1 MNPLDCVI
9 FFEIKFLNVKIN
21 MNILIIEKSKTISHI
36 IKSTLLAYGYN
47 ITTDNE
53 DFNSENILNR
63 GLFEI
68 VILNTNINGKHSTL
82 DILKKIKDV
91 KDNKCKILGICS
103 TGTWKDK
110 VAFLNNGGDDV
121 LSYPFPM
128 QELLARVQSLLR
140 RPQSYID
147 NKLYIGDVLLDT
159 TNKVVTAK
167 NSDIQLRK
175 KEYQLLEYLVRN
187 KNRTVSR
194 CELLDHVWDY
204 RSYTGSNTIDVHVK
218 RLRDKLPV
226 KGLIE
231 TVHGQG
237 YRIKEFKASSASQDE
252 QNQDHLQS

>member
-1 MNPLDCVI
+1 
-9 FFEIKFLNVKIN
+9 

-36 IKSTLLAYGYN
+36 LKSTLLVYGYN

-53 DFNSENILNR
+53 NFNSENLLGRN
-63 GLFEI
+63 LFEI
-68 VILNTNINGKHSTL
+68 VILNTNIKGKFSTF
-82 DILKKIKDV
+82 DILNKIKSE
-91 KDNKCKILGICS
+91 KDNNCKVLGICS

-110 VAFLNNGGDDV
+110 VSFLNNGGDDV

-147 NKLYIGDVLLDT
+147 NKMYIGDVLLDT
-159 TNKVVTAK
+159 TNRTITAK
-167 NSDIQLRK
+167 NHDVQLRK
-175 KEYQLLEYLVRN
+175 KEYQLLEYLARN

-204 RSYTGSNTIDVHVK
+204 RSYTGSNTIDVHIK

-226 KGLIE
+226 KGIIE

-237 YRIKEFKASSASQDE
+237 YRIKDFKASSALQDE
-252 QNQDHLQS
+252 QNLDRQQS